1 MLDFQ
6 LLSSHFNPK
15 DDKVNTVDH
24 ILFYDR
30 IHKNMI
36 TISNLGVLMTTLK
49 QKIAQKKDELA
60 RLEDRDRKL
69 ENGQKIITGG
79 VLLSIARKNPE
90 RAKMLL
96 DDYNNEITRKTDLD
110 RIQPIIDELKKT
122 IAQSNE
128 QPQQQHSTY

>member
-1 MLDFQ
+1 MD
-6 LLSSHFNPK
+6 
-15 DDKVNTVDH
+15 
-24 ILFYDR
+24 
-30 IHKNMI
+30 
-36 TISNLGVLMTTLK
+36 TLK

-60 RLEDRDRKL
+60 RLEDRARKL

-79 VLLSIARKNPE
+79 MLLSIARKNPE

-96 DDYNNEITRKTDLD
+96 DDYSNEITKKTDLD

-128 QPQQQHSTY
+128 QPQQQQHSTY